1 MPAVGARGLRVVRLD
16 AGMDLTRT
24 ATRAQY
30 HRALETWRWLD
41 IERKV
46 PLFTSLFG
54 DVFFESF
61 DGCWWLDAVRGTLT
75 RHWESVGT
83 MDTDLDTPRGQKA
96 FLRARLAL
104 DAELAGLSPGD
115 GQIYGFRV
123 APIVGGAV
131 DVANLEVMEL
141 TLRLHL
147 SGQLHGHVRGRS
159 RTSR

>member
-1 MPAVGARGLRVVRLD
+1 V
-16 AGMDLTRT
+16 DLTRT

-54 DVFFESF
+54 DVFLESY
-61 DGCWWLDAVRGTLT
+61 DGCWWLDTVRGTLI
-75 RHWESVGT
+75 RPWESVDA
-83 MDTDLDTPRGQKA
+83 MDTDLDTARGQKA
-96 FLRARLAL
+96 FLRSRLAL
-104 DAELAGLSPGD
+104 DAELSGLVPGD
-115 GQIYGFRV
+115 DEIYGFTV

-159 RTSR
+159 RTPD